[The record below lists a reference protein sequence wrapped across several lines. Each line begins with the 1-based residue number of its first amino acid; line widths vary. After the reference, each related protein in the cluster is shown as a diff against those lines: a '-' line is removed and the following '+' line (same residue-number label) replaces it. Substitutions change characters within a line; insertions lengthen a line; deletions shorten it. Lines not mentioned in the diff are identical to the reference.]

1 MLKAKILHYGSIS
14 LITEPCRSAHMEILK
29 IAKKAGLVLSYDPNL
44 RLPLWPSAEAA
55 RQGIKAIWEKAE
67 IIKVIMHFN
76 ISRKII
82 NNLDYFVESQTSA
95 DKFIV
100 SMNSSTIKYYFF
112 VIANFYYYYV
122 LIN

>member
-1 MLKAKILHYGSIS
+1 
-14 LITEPCRSAHMEILK
+14 MEILK

-67 IIKVIMHFN
+67 IIKVITHLN

-82 NNLDYFVESQTSA
+82 NNLDYFVESQTSD

-112 VIANFYYYYV
+112 
-122 LIN
+122 L